1 MIHLNQKIKFRSAEL
16 TPGTGRTIFGIAVPY
31 GQVTEIDEFGSQFLE
46 RFEYGAFAK
55 SIAERGHKV
64 KLLTSHNSR
73 TLALGKAV
81 DLREQ
86 QDGLH
91 ASFEVAETR
100 DGDEA
105 LALVRSGTVD
115 SFSVG
120 FSVVR
125 ERWDGEVRT
134 VTEAI
139 LREVSLVNFPAYQ
152 GAVVGGVRSA
162 AHSLVIPRS
171 VAQAW
176 IDLLNW

>member
-1 MIHLNQKIKFRSAEL
+1 MNHEIKFRSAEL

-31 GQVTEIDEFGSQFLE
+31 GQVTEINEFGSQFLE
-46 RFEYGAFAK
+46 RFEYGAFSK
-55 SIAERGHKV
+55 SIRERGHKV
-64 KLLTSHNSR
+64 KLLTSHNAR
-73 TLALGKAV
+73 ALAIGRAV
-81 DLREQ
+81 DLVEKP
-86 QDGLH
+86 DGLH

-105 LALVRSGTVD
+105 LELVRSGTVD

-120 FSVVR
+120 FSLMR
-125 ERWDGEVRT
+125 ERVDGDVRT

-139 LREVSLVNFPAYQ
+139 LREVSLVNFPAYE

-171 VAQAW
+171 VAQAR

>member
-1 MIHLNQKIKFRSAEL
+1 MNYEVKFRTAEL
-16 TPGTGRTIFGIAVPY
+16 SSGAGRTIFGIAVPY
-31 GQVTEIDEFGSQFLE
+31 GQVTEINDYGGQFRE
-46 RFEYGAFAK
+46 RFEYGAFRK

-64 KLLTSHNSR
+64 RLLTSHDSR
-73 TLALGKAV
+73 TLAIGRAV
-81 DLREQ
+81 ELVEKP
-86 QDGLH
+86 DGLH

-100 DGDEA
+100 AGDEA
-105 LALVRSGTVD
+105 LELVRSGTVD

-120 FSVVR
+120 FSLMR
-125 ERWDGEVRT
+125 ERVDDDNVHT

-139 LREVSLVNFPAYQ
+139 LREVSLVNFPAYE

-176 IDLLNW
+176 IDLMNW